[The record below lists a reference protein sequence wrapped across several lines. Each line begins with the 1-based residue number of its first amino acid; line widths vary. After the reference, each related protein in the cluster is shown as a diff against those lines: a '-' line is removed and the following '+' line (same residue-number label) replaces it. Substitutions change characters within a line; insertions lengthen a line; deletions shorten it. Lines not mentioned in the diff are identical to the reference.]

1 MAFASVWRFFLTQA
15 TAFDMRRVADA
26 LQLLFPRVKVVSLQ
40 AVAAHTRESLTKQAS
55 LVTKEILSVLKTAEW
70 LRISFISH
78 SIGSLVLRLAIQSPL
93 LNPYRSKYH
102 LFLSLNAPHLGVLFP
117 KWTLEWGS
125 KFVSFFNDAKVVQ
138 ELLLKEEKKQRNT
151 LLYKM
156 ALNSGWGSSTV
167 SCRVR
172 GVSLPVL
179 LFVMS
184 GYSPF
189 HSERAETNPG
199 ILAASGVE
207 GEVYQ
212 EMVNGFWSSVRNAKR
227 PVKVKKFDVQYDVRL
242 VVRSDS

>member
-156 ALNSGWGSSTV
+156 ALNSGWDSSTV

-184 GYSPF
+184 GY
-189 HSERAETNPG
+189 
-199 ILAASGVE
+199 
-207 GEVYQ
+207 
-212 EMVNGFWSSVRNAKR
+212 
-227 PVKVKKFDVQYDVRL
+227 
-242 VVRSDS
+242 VRSVPFGAGGNEPGNSGGERSGGRSLPGDGEWVLEQREEREAACQGEEV